1 MAVRYYQLT
10 AEELKEE
17 REKQQEIVRTSTPDN
32 YLDEYHKLSVME
44 SLIAWHAAEAYRSGG
59 VKQKLFRVRERTQP
73 GGLRQESLTRG
84 RKSTSG
90 RASR

>member
-59 VKQKLFRVRERTQP
+59 VKRKAIQSKGKNATGRVKA
-73 GGLRQESLTRG
+73 
-84 RKSTSG
+84 RKPNSWSQINIRKG
-90 RASR
+90 